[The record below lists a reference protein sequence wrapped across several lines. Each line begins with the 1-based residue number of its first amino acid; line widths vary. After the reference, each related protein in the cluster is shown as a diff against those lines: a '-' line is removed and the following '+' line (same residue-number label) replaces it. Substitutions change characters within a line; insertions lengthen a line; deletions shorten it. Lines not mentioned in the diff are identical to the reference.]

1 MQASWGPSS
10 TVQMSQECAELGTTS
25 LLPSPPPNPS
35 SPHMLAQAL
44 PSPHPLPLSTLLLSS
59 IPVSIV
65 LLVPCHSPAPSQTS
79 EGVTEGRNPV
89 PFCRP
94 HELTMWGG
102 GKWSLSGLGGESS
115 EQMVHARS

>member
-44 PSPHPLPLSTLLLSS
+44 PSPHPLPLSS

-79 EGVTEGRNPV
+79 EGVTEGRNPS
-89 PFCRP
+89 PSADP
-94 HELTMWGG
+94 M
-102 GKWSLSGLGGESS
+102 S
-115 EQMVHARS
+115 

>member
-44 PSPHPLPLSTLLLSS
+44 PSPHPLPLSTFFHLSLCPLSFWYLATVQLPLRLLKGSLKAGTL
-59 IPVSIV
+59 P
-65 LLVPCHSPAPSQTS
+65 LLQT
-79 EGVTEGRNPV
+79 P
-89 PFCRP
+89 
-94 HELTMWGG
+94 
-102 GKWSLSGLGGESS
+102 
-115 EQMVHARS
+115 